1 MSVLTVTGLVRS
13 GIPRRQVAEFLGV
26 AQHQAV
32 AAAFGECG
40 ANLRPVGLA
49 GSVFGA
55 AFVEAGEF

>member
-1 MSVLTVTGLVRS
+1 LLLG
-13 GIPRRQVAEFLGV
+13 GGCQVAEFLGV

-40 ANLRPVGLA
+40 ADCRAVGLA

-55 AFVEAGEF
+55 VFVEAGLF